1 LLKVV
6 TTDEMRRIEKAA
18 DAGGLSYD
26 EMMANA
32 GYSIAEEII
41 NRWPTVRDASVLIL
55 VGPGNNGGDGLVVGH
70 HMHEAGARVHVYLS
84 HPRSEKEDHNYARIK
99 NSGIKIMLAG
109 EDESGSLLRTEV
121 NQADL
126 IVDALLGTGIKLPL
140 RGSVKEILSSVKGE
154 LTNLDRR
161 PYIVAVD
168 CPSGLNC
175 DTGEIADES
184 LVADLTVT
192 LAAAKPGLFNFPG
205 ASSVGEVVVGS
216 IGAIANLPELSEV
229 QHLLPDA
236 DLIRSWLPERPE
248 NAHKGTFGRVVVN
261 AGSLQYPGAAVLA
274 SLGAYRIGAGL
285 VSVAVPALIQ
295 PSLVPGLPEATW
307 IPLPHDQGVLA
318 EPAVDKLLAEL
329 SGVAALLIGP
339 GFGQSPATRSFL
351 QQLLRKGQGGQSGQ
365 HDHVDAGENEKAA
378 ELPPC
383 VIDAD
388 GLKLLSEIEGW
399 HKLLQH
405 TAILTPHPGEFA
417 IMTGIS
423 IGEIQSSR
431 TQRAK
436 AFAAEWGHVVV
447 LKGAYTV
454 IGAPDGRMATIPFAT
469 SALATAGTGD
479 VLAGVILGLRGQG
492 VPAFESAVL
501 GAYLHAQAGELA
513 ARELGTEISVI
524 AGDVADSLP
533 LVLAELKA

>member
-41 NRWPTVRDASVLIL
+41 DRWPTVRDASVLIL

-161 PYIVAVD
+161 PYVVAVD
-168 CPSGLNC
+168 CPSGLDC

-295 PSLVPGLPEATW
+295 PFLVPGLPEATW

-513 ARELGTEISVI
+513 ARELGTEVSVI